1 MTSRAYAKGMFDAC
15 SRLGHSAILLDSKG
29 QVLEVNDAAKA
40 HLGGCIRVAH
50 HQVSA
55 LDRKA
60 NDRLQALIA
69 NAGHEREPGQPGD
82 DTFVILPRAGRRPVI
97 AYASP
102 IPSTSGG
109 GIAGTMILLVSQ
121 EHDRGPDAALL
132 QKLFSL
138 TPAELRLVTALARGH
153 DLQSTAALLKLS
165 VGTLRVHLKSIFEK
179 TNTGRQAE
187 LIWLLARL
195 SMRIA

>member
-1 MTSRAYAKGMFDAC
+1 MLDAC

-29 QVLEVNDAAKA
+29 QVLEVNDAAKVHVGA
-40 HLGGCIRVAH
+40 CVRVAH

-60 NDRLQALIA
+60 NDRFQALIA
-69 NAGHEREPGQPGD
+69 NAAHEHEPGQLGD
-82 DTFVILPRAGRRPVI
+82 DAFVILPQPGRRPVI
-97 AYASP
+97 AYAVP
-102 IPSTSGG
+102 IPSTSGD
-109 GIAGTMILLVSQ
+109 GIAGTMIVLVSQ
-121 EHDRGPDAALL
+121 EHDRGPDAVLL
-132 QKLFSL
+132 QRLFSL

-187 LIWLLARL
+187 LVWLLARL

>member
-1 MTSRAYAKGMFDAC
+1 MTNRAYARGMFDGC
-15 SRLGHSAILLDSKG
+15 SRLGYGAILLDSKG
-29 QVLEVNDAAKA
+29 QVLEVNDAAKVHVGA
-40 HLGGCIRVAH
+40 CIRVAH

-69 NAGHEREPGQPGD
+69 NAGHEREAGQPGD
-82 DTFVILPRAGRRPVI
+82 DAFVILPLAGRRPVI
-97 AYASP
+97 AYASA
-102 IPSTSGG
+102 IPPMSGG

-187 LIWLLARL
+187 LVWLLARL